1 MTQKNRLRISWGLLG
16 VFFKFDSILWPKIT
30 KNTLLDFKIQDATV
44 KWFLHGLHPIGI
56 SRMYKN
62 AYSDLKW
69 SNEDNEVFSIEQ
81 REQYDLVDG
90 GKLYKTYIISLV
102 SLG

>member
-1 MTQKNRLRISWGLLG
+1 
-16 VFFKFDSILWPKIT
+16 
-30 KNTLLDFKIQDATV
+30 
-44 KWFLHGLHPIGI
+44 
-56 SRMYKN
+56 MYKN